1 MESESKLDPSIM
13 EQNVKYDNINPW
25 IASSIFEFYYFCC
38 PECDEKS
45 KDKQDFVNHA
55 AYHVGV
61 SSLNDYNG
69 AQSKPP
75 FYQFMM

>member
-1 MESESKLDPSIM
+1 MMESKSDPLIM
-13 EQNVKYDNINPW
+13 EQSVKDDNRINPW

-55 AYHVGV
+55 SYHIGV
-61 SSLNDYNG
+61 SFE
-69 AQSKPP
+69 P
-75 FYQFMM
+75 